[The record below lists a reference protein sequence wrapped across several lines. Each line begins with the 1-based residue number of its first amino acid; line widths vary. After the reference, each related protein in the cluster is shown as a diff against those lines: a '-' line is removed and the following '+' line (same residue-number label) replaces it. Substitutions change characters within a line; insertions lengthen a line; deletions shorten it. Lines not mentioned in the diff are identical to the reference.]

1 VNYHQEIAYGFANTM
16 AVPDGTTNGTSNGTS
31 NGHNT
36 TTSSQP
42 LPVVISGGGCV
53 GLFLALSLA
62 LSSIPNKIL
71 VIEPQTPDPTATRAM
86 AHQPHTYP
94 ILSRIP
100 GLLPELI
107 NTGNLSTGLCFR
119 TSPAHGSK
127 VIAEKKFHNDGPGMK
142 GKGQLL
148 LPQGLFQQVLLG
160 RLKALGEERVQVRIG
175 SSVTGFVQNA
185 NSVTVHVTSSST
197 GNEQK
202 EEDTEASYLLAADG
216 AHSIIRK
223 ALAVPFEGETLSTH
237 LIALDLHSPLFATH
251 SFHNANFIVDPT
263 HYGQIGRIHP
273 ETSTSPE
280 LWRVSFGLQLADDA
294 TEQQVE
300 ELVHDKLRYMLPDGG
315 VDEQG
320 KRAYEIARIAPY
332 KAQQR
337 LAKTLYKE
345 RICLLGDAAH
355 LTNPYAGLGL
365 ASGLA
370 DAASLAE
377 VLERVLS
384 GQARDTV
391 MLLGKWS
398 EARRKTFMEAVDR
411 PSRMAYARVRSD
423 VSSEEKVRDLLDKDT
438 MVGALERGVPV
449 MPMGL
454 ETRGEE
460 LDGQ

>member
-1 VNYHQEIAYGFANTM
+1 M
-16 AVPDGTTNGTSNGTS
+16 AVADGTTNGTPNGTTNS
-31 NGHNT
+31 HNA
-36 TTSSQP
+36 TTSFEH
-42 LPVVISGGGCV
+42 LPILISGGGCV

-62 LSSIPNKIL
+62 LSSIPNKIF

-107 NTGNLSTGLCFR
+107 STGNLSSGLCFR

-127 VIAEKKFHNDGPGMK
+127 VIAEKTFHNDGPGMK

-160 RLKALGEERVQVRIG
+160 KLEALGEKRVQVCIG

-185 NSVTVHVTSSST
+185 SSITVHITSSTT
-197 GNEQK
+197 GNE
-202 EEDTEASYLLAADG
+202 EEKNIQASYLLAADG
-216 AHSIIRK
+216 SHSLIRK
-223 ALAVPFEGETLSTH
+223 ALAIPLEGETLSTH
-237 LIALDLHSPLFATH
+237 LVALDLHSPLFASH

-263 HYGQIGRIHP
+263 HYGHIGRIRP
-273 ETSTSPE
+273 DTATSPA

-300 ELVHDKLRYMLPDGG
+300 QLVHDKLRYMLPDGG
-315 VDEQG
+315 VDEQES
-320 KRAYEIARIAPY
+320 RAYKIARIAPY

-337 LAKTLYKE
+337 LAETLYKE
-345 RICLLGDAAH
+345 RVCLVGDAAH

-370 DAASLAE
+370 DAASLAD

-384 GQARDTV
+384 GQASDAET
-391 MLLGKWS
+391 LLGKWS
-398 EARRKTFMEAVDR
+398 ESRRKTFVEAVDR
-411 PSRMAYARVRSD
+411 PSRIAYARVRSD
-423 VSSEEKVRDLLDKDT
+423 VSSEEKVVELLERDK
-438 MVGALERGVPV
+438 MVGALKMGVPV

-460 LDGQ
+460 LDGW